1 MISNDNLRQY
11 HIISDKNIR
20 LYQTMI
26 AFWSDDDLVIRVMT
40 LMVIMMMMEFIP
52 LSWWWNYDY
61 DDNRY
66 LFLSAVLYVGEKS
79 GKELGGWGLQLF
91 HKLLQ
96 HFNDHHKSFLMLFGM
111 MTMMMMM
118 MIIGSV
124 ELMIAKIFWKFLPS
138 TLSCFISCW
147 FWWQQKYV
155 SPAEKQL
162 IMQWGKC

>member
-1 MISNDNLRQY
+1 MISDDNLRQY

-96 HFNDHHKSFLMLFGM
+96 HFNDYHQSFQMLFGM
-111 MTMMMMM
+111 MT
-118 MIIGSV
+118 IYIAVCGSAATRCD
-124 ELMIAKIFWKFLPS
+124 L
-138 TLSCFISCW
+138 TLS
-147 FWWQQKYV
+147 
-155 SPAEKQL
+155 SPCSHLPLSPLPMRTAAL
-162 IMQWGKC
+162 RRST